1 MLPLSFV
8 ATLPMPPL
16 RLPPVVNL
24 TQPIS
29 TTPLSCNAIA
39 ECLCCFVIVSVCVGC
54 VVCRGRGRGKG
65 RERARAWGFF
75 TQNGITFPFWKG
87 VGINNRNTILFC
99 KFSNINGGEKIKT
112 QRKHNFVVHLHNKI
126 IFSLCFIFFTPFA

>member
-1 MLPLSFV
+1 MFVLVVSFV
-8 ATLPMPPL
+8 G
-16 RLPPVVNL
+16 
-24 TQPIS
+24 
-29 TTPLSCNAIA
+29 
-39 ECLCCFVIVSVCVGC
+39 VGKEEKGKGQ
-54 VVCRGRGRGKG
+54 GRGD
-65 RERARAWGFF
+65 FF

-112 QRKHNFVVHLHNKI
+112 QRKHGFVAHLHNKI